1 MNRRIKATAITALSS
16 VVAGAALIAC
26 DGPVS
31 TSEKTA
37 EKTAG
42 KVTEETAEK
51 ATGKVTEETAEKN
64 LGDGD
69 QFSGTKKIRVGK
81 HFVNVSCS
89 GDAMGDKPLVMLMA
103 GGGDGLDTMAGLQKT
118 LGEKSRVCS
127 YDRLG
132 EGKSDKPNGTQTID
146 DSAKIL
152 TVVLDRLAGDRSVV
166 LAGHSLGGYIAARY
180 APDHPD
186 RIKGLVLMDATI
198 PALTAGLSKT
208 IPESATGMAA
218 ELRDQTMA
226 VNEGQN
232 PEQFIIADTKVR
244 SAGKIP
250 VQIIKHES
258 QYAEVPEYGPAL
270 EEMWSKGQQQWR
282 ALSSRSTLSTA
293 AGTGHYIHVD
303 RPDIAV
309 KAIQRV
315 TAQAAQA
322 A

>member
-1 MNRRIKATAITALSS
+1 MNRRIKATAIAALSS
-16 VVAGAALIAC
+16 VVVGAALIAC
-26 DGPVS
+26 DGPVP
-31 TSEKTA
+31 TA
-37 EKTAG
+37 EKSDR

-51 ATGKVTEETAEKN
+51 S

-69 QFSGTKKIRVGK
+69 NFSGTKKIRVGQ
-81 HFVNVSCS
+81 HSVNVSCS
-89 GDAMGDKPLVMLMA
+89 GDATEGKDTPLVMLMA

-118 LGEKSRVCS
+118 LSEKGRVCS

-132 EGKSDKPNGTQTID
+132 EGKSDQPKGTQTID

-152 TVVLDRLAGDRSVV
+152 TGVLDRLAGDSSVV

-180 APDHPD
+180 APDHTD

-198 PALTAGLSKT
+198 PALTAGISKA

-232 PEQFIIADTKVR
+232 PEKFIIADTKVR

-282 ALSSRSTLSTA
+282 ALSSRSKLSTA
-293 AGTGHYIHVD
+293 PGTGHYIHVD

-315 TAQAAQA
+315 TAHAA
-322 A
+322 

>member
-1 MNRRIKATAITALSS
+1 MNRRIKATAIAALSS

-26 DGPVS
+26 DGPAS
-31 TSEKTA
+31 TA

-42 KVTEETAEK
+42 KVTEES
-51 ATGKVTEETAEKN
+51 AEKN
-64 LGDGD
+64 LGDEDRDGD

-81 HFVNVSCS
+81 HSVNVSCS
-89 GDAMGDKPLVMLMA
+89 GNATEDKPLVMLMA
-103 GGGDGLDTMAGLQKT
+103 GGGDGLDTMADLQKT
-118 LGEKSRVCS
+118 LSEKGRVCS

-132 EGKSDKPNGTQTID
+132 EGKSDQPNGTQTID

-152 TVVLDRLAGDRSVV
+152 TGVLDRLAGDRSVV
-166 LAGHSLGGYIAARY
+166 LVGHSLGGYIAARY

-198 PALTAGLSKT
+198 PALTADISKA

-218 ELRDQTMA
+218 ELRDQTIA

-270 EEMWSKGQQQWR
+270 ETMWSKGQQQWR

-309 KAIQRV
+309 EAIQRV
-315 TAQAAQA
+315 AAQAAQA
-322 A
+322 AGNKR

>member
-1 MNRRIKATAITALSS
+1 MNRRIKATAIAALSS

-26 DGPVS
+26 DAPVS
-31 TSEKTA
+31 TAEKA
-37 EKTAG
+37 ERKTAG
-42 KVTEETAEK
+42 KVTGEAEETAEK
-51 ATGKVTEETAEKN
+51 S
-64 LGDGD
+64 LGDEDRDGD
-69 QFSGTKKIRVGK
+69 HFSGTKKIRVGK
-81 HFVNVSCS
+81 HSVNVSCS
-89 GDAMGDKPLVMLMA
+89 GDATEDKPLVMLMA

-118 LGEKSRVCS
+118 LSAKSRVCS

-152 TVVLDRLAGDRSVV
+152 TGVLDRLAGDRSVV

-180 APDHPD
+180 APDHTD

-198 PALTAGLSKT
+198 PALTAGISKA

-218 ELRDQTMA
+218 ELRDQTIA

-232 PEQFIIADTKVR
+232 PEKFIIADTKVR

-282 ALSSRSTLSTA
+282 ALSSRSKLSTA
-293 AGTGHYIHVD
+293 PGTGHYIHVD

-315 TAQAAQA
+315 TAKAA
-322 A
+322 